1 MSRYLLLDRVFS
13 RHHFEYQ
20 DDLSD
25 EVVLSQTKQ
34 KCGQTSVHCT
44 TTSVLSAQG
53 GFFIHVQT
61 DGHWY
66 QKHFMSR
73 YLLLDRVFS
82 HHQFEYQDDL
92 RDEVVLSQTKQKCG
106 QTSVHCTTTSVC
118 SRWIFI
124 HVILMAIGIKN
135 ILFGDH
141 I

>member
-53 GFFIHVQT
+53 GFLFTCKLMAIGIKNILCQGICCLTGSSLTTILNTKMILGMRLCYRKQNKNVVRHQYIAQQLLSAQ
-61 DGHWY
+61 GGFL
-66 QKHFMSR
+66 FMC
-73 YLLLDRVFS
+73 
-82 HHQFEYQDDL
+82 
-92 RDEVVLSQTKQKCG
+92 K
-106 QTSVHCTTTSVC
+106 
-118 SRWIFI
+118 
-124 HVILMAIGIKN
+124 LMAIGIKN